1 MALSLKRLLV
11 GAPLETARAHEEK
24 LPIVLALPIFASDA
38 LSSVA
43 YASEEIMAAL
53 LVAGTEHFSLTPW
66 LSLGIIV
73 LLAIVVTSYRQTVI
87 AYPNGGGAYIV
98 ARENLGETPAQAAG
112 AALLVD
118 YILTVAVSVS
128 AGVAAI
134 VSLVKTYSPQNH
146 IGDYAVLLCL
156 AAVLFVT
163 FMNLRGTKESGAAF
177 AFPAYSF
184 IGIMLL
190 LIGMGLYK
198 LLGTQSIIPI
208 HSAAEM
214 AGARAYNKQ
223 RTNPKSRFSDCFCF
237 CTHSLRAVRH

>member
-98 ARENLGETPAQAAG
+98 ARDNLGEVPAQAAG

-134 VSLVKTYSPQNH
+134 VSLVKNLFSTKSHRRLCRPALSPRRAFRHFHEFARHQ
-146 IGDYAVLLCL
+146 GKRCRLC
-156 AAVLFVT
+156 VSGLFVY
-163 FMNLRGTKESGAAF
+163 RHHAF
-177 AFPAYSF
+177 ADRAGALQVVGHTVDNPDP
-184 IGIMLL
+184 
-190 LIGMGLYK
+190 
-198 LLGTQSIIPI
+198 QRR
-208 HSAAEM
+208 EM
-214 AGARAYNKQ
+214 AGARAYNER

-237 CTHSLRAVRH
+237 CTRSLRAVRH